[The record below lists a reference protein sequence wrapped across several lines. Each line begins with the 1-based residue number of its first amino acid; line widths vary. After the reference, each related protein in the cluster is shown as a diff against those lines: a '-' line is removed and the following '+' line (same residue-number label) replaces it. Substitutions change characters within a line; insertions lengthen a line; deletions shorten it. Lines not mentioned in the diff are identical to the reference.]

1 MNHDDK
7 PDHLLSYLLRSP
19 GHFFGDLWEFWSA
32 WSYSRR
38 WPRIW
43 LIAIPMAIFFL
54 AVALPTLL
62 GSLQAKTRKLVWYAR
77 TAEKLMADD
86 QGEKGEQGAEAEL
99 AEPRSDRTAGPRT
112 LAQIAMEQDL
122 PEASRQAMIC
132 FERILQMEGNN
143 KRARYFVASQY
154 GRQGDIQRA
163 REVMQSLA
171 PEDGRGYPMAH
182 LWLGLDAAERMQGGE
197 EGLEGPAMHHLAI
210 AAEEDRAPS
219 EVLWIYSLLLAKRGD
234 RAATIDWLQRLV
246 RTDPIFLVE
255 AAQLAKSIGS
265 ESLSSDFATRAYNF
279 HQKRIEERGESEGD
293 WIAMAQALVLQEK
306 GEQATSLLAGVLQRN
321 QIQQQQLVRRYLSG
335 LLLRRYEASNR
346 NGKNLA
352 AADFGLLQASLNI
365 DPMNPSLNESLERL
379 RGAPELMEESAEQAV
394 ADMLA
399 TGGANT
405 IAHLLLAQRAMQS
418 NRPDV
423 ARKHLEIAHQLSPLS
438 LVVRFQLAAN
448 LLQHD
453 LSQSDRAYGLLEEFE
468 SIRPRDS
475 FLQQCIGDLDR
486 LSGRLDKATQRWE
499 RAIELDSESLPL
511 LERLELAY
519 QSLGDSQKVEQ
530 VRRRRAALESS
541 QAEAFSL
548 ESL

>member
-1 MNHDDK
+1 MNHEDK

-38 WPRIW
+38 WSRIW
-43 LIAIPMAIFFL
+43 LIAIPMVCFL
-54 AVALPTLL
+54 VAVALPALL
-62 GSLQAKTRKLVWYAR
+62 GSLQARTRKLVWYAR
-77 TAEKLMADD
+77 TAEKLMAAD
-86 QGEKGEQGAEAEL
+86 QEKKGEQGEGEER
-99 AEPRSDRTAGPRT
+99 AEPRGDRTAGPRT

-154 GRQGDIQRA
+154 GRQGDVQRA

-171 PEDGRGYPMAH
+171 PEEGRGYPMAH

-197 EGLEGPAMHHLAI
+197 EGLEVAAMHHLAI

-246 RTDPIFLVE
+246 RTDPIFLIE

-265 ESLSSDFATRAYNF
+265 ESLSSDFATRAYTF
-279 HQKRIEERGESEGD
+279 HQKRIEERGETEGD

-306 GEQATSLLAGVLQRN
+306 WEQATSLLAGVLQRN
-321 QIQQQQLVRRYLSG
+321 QTQQQLLRRYLSG

-346 NGKNLA
+346 NGKDLA

-418 NRPDV
+418 NRSDV

-448 LLQHD
+448 LLQHEP
-453 LSQSDRAYGLLEEFE
+453 SQSDRAYGLLEEFE
-468 SIRPRDS
+468 SIRPRDG

-499 RAIELDSESLPL
+499 RAIELGSESLPL

-519 QSLGDSQKVEQ
+519 QSLGENEKLEQ
-530 VRRRRAALESS
+530 VRRKRAALESS